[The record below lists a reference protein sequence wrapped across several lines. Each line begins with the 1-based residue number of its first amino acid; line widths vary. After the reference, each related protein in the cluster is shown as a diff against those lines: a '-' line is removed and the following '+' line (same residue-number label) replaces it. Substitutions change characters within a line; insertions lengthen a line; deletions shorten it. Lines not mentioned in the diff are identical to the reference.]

1 MNINPTQQI
10 IAARV
15 VAHAQAKDRNFSVD
29 PSTIV
34 AIINCIIAVMK
45 LLYYCYTTRDGV
57 ISNIK
62 KSGLIHNLLLKR
74 EIRRNFK
81 DKGERKAV
89 FIGMRDVAKNLS
101 QDEIDC
107 LLDSVIGDN

>member
-45 LLYYCYTTRDGV
+45 LYTIVTR
-57 ISNIK
+57 
-62 KSGLIHNLLLKR
+62 R
-74 EIRRNFK
+74 EM
-81 DKGERKAV
+81 A
-89 FIGMRDVAKNLS
+89 LS
-101 QDEIDC
+101 QI
-107 LLDSVIGDN
+107 